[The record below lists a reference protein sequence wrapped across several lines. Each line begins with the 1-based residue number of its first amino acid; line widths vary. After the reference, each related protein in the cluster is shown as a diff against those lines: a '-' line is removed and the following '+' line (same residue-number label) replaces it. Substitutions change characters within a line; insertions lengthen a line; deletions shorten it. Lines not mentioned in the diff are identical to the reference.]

1 MEFVSLGAVV
11 AMLRG
16 VEVDHFPI
24 QNGENENPGHSR
36 LAGGKVSQKQ
46 SKAYP
51 L

>member
-24 QNGENENPGHSR
+24 QNGENENLGHSR
-36 LAGGKVSQKQ
+36 IGEL
-46 SKAYP
+46 
-51 L
+51 LR